1 MATPEEDLPE
11 WHPQQEKILKK
22 WSEIGSSYR
31 YLHDKSFQKY
41 SAQNMRFALPVI
53 VISTITG
60 TANFAQGTFPE
71 SWQSYVPLGIGT
83 LNLAAGLITTVA
95 QFLRVSELL
104 EGHRAASI
112 AYSKFSRDISVELS
126 LPIRERTTNG
136 REFLIKCRNELDRL
150 IEQSPNV
157 PQKILLEFSSRFA
170 NSEFVKPDILEIKQV
185 EVYIDEEEVKEKMQK
200 IADREMK
207 RRRSIIEM
215 EEIKKK
221 EIIDKYT
228 TEKKKIKAKKKQGIG
243 HIQSSMQN
251 LITRLEEGRNLMAP
265 IASFSDS
272 NDSMSIDMLPTN
284 IVTDDENKTTENT
297 TNTKE
302 SSTDDE
308 NLE

>member
-1 MATPEEDLPE
+1 
-11 WHPQQEKILKK
+11 
-22 WSEIGSSYR
+22 
-31 YLHDKSFQKY
+31 
-41 SAQNMRFALPVI
+41 
-53 VISTITG
+53 
-60 TANFAQGTFPE
+60 
-71 SWQSYVPLGIGT
+71 
-83 LNLAAGLITTVA
+83 
-95 QFLRVSELL
+95 
-104 EGHRAASI
+104 
-112 AYSKFSRDISVELS
+112 
-126 LPIRERTTNG
+126 
-136 REFLIKCRNELDRL
+136 
-150 IEQSPNV
+150 
-157 PQKILLEFSSRFA
+157 
-170 NSEFVKPDILEIKQV
+170 
-185 EVYIDEEEVKEKMQK
+185 MQK

-265 IASFSDS
+265 ISSFSDS